1 MTTRHTLLEANSPTN
16 SCLIGARPCNTS
28 NIDLSENKH
37 VLHISVI
44 GIFTHW
50 VCILLCAE
58 PHVIKK
64 NLNVK
69 ANSMH
74 VYRGSEMQHKVQYNI
89 SFSKSIR
96 FEAVIPHRRVIQM
109 WRKKKHYERVFVYVP
124 VSYVCVH
131 VYMYAWCYLFEEV
144 DKAPSVCSTSPSL
157 PLFLLRRDMQPTNL

>member
-109 WRKKKHYERVFVYVP
+109 WRKKKTLWEGIC
-124 VSYVCVH
+124 VCAGLLCLCARVH
-131 VYMYAWCYLFEEV
+131 VCMVLPVWGGWQ
-144 DKAPSVCSTSPSL
+144 STKCVFHLS
-157 PLFLLRRDMQPTNL
+157 